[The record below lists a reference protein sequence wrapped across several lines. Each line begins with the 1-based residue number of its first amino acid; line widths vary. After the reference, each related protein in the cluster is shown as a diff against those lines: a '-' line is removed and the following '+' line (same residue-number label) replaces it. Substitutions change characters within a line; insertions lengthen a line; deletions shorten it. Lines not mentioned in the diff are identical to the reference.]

1 MKNSRKIFLSLR
13 LLLLSSLSPFLLS
26 EGFIP
31 DPPSLNAT
39 SYILIDAVTKKVL
52 AEKDSNQKIEPASLT
67 KIMTGYV
74 VADQISQGFVNLDDE
89 VYISINCWKK
99 GGSRMYIKEGT
110 RVLLSDLIKG
120 MVVSSG
126 NDASCAIAEHI
137 AGTEEKFVQLMMK
150 YVSKMGLSNTNL
162 VNPHGWPNDN
172 HYSSAADLANLSRKL
187 ISDFP
192 QHYSIYKEKWFTY
205 NEIRQRN
212 RNSLLWQD
220 DSIDGLKTGHTEKAG
235 YCLVSSGMKN
245 GTRLIAV
252 TLNSNSER
260 TRLTD
265 NRRLL
270 DYGFRYFVTK
280 RVIGKNELL
289 KEEKVWGGLA
299 EQVNL
304 ISSKDIYLTLSPR
317 DFNKIET
324 YIYIDEHLQAP
335 LIQGEAVGKVSL
347 QIDGNELAR
356 ENLITSQEVLA
367 QGFLGRAWSNLKLL
381 VYSFL
386 MEDS

>member
-1 MKNSRKIFLSLR
+1 
-13 LLLLSSLSPFLLS
+13 
-26 EGFIP
+26 
-31 DPPSLNAT
+31 
-39 SYILIDAVTKKVL
+39 
-52 AEKDSNQKIEPASLT
+52 
-67 KIMTGYV
+67 
-74 VADQISQGFVNLDDE
+74 
-89 VYISINCWKK
+89 
-99 GGSRMYIKEGT
+99 
-110 RVLLSDLIKG
+110 
-120 MVVSSG
+120 
-126 NDASCAIAEHI
+126 
-137 AGTEEKFVQLMMK
+137 
-150 YVSKMGLSNTNL
+150 
-162 VNPHGWPNDN
+162 
-172 HYSSAADLANLSRKL
+172 
-187 ISDFP
+187 
-192 QHYSIYKEKWFTY
+192 
-205 NEIRQRN
+205 
-212 RNSLLWQD
+212 
-220 DSIDGLKTGHTEKAG
+220 
-235 YCLVSSGMKN
+235 MKN

-280 RVIGKNELL
+280 KVIGKNELL

-335 LIQGEAVGKVSL
+335 LIKGEAVGKVSL

-356 ENLITSQEVLA
+356 ENLITSQEVLP
-367 QGFLGRAWSNLKLL
+367 QGFLGRAWSNIKLL